1 MSRQTSLPSRS
12 GSRGSGSPKKPKKQK
27 KTVYWLRRFM
37 MLLLVILIGIA
48 GYLGYLYKQSKDAL
62 QAATAD
68 AEPGLVVPADQS
80 VSVKPV
86 GILLLG
92 VDSRKETSTLNTD
105 VMMVAALNPKTKKV
119 TIVSIPR
126 DSKIELDGYK
136 SRKAN
141 AYYAKFRYNAIHEQ
155 KLDVKAA
162 EKQAK
167 QDLAKMLGK
176 YFGINISYTA
186 TINFKGFSDVVDALG
201 GVEVDVDM
209 DMRYVDK
216 ADGTNINLTKGH
228 HKLDGD
234 EALDFVRYRKSN
246 DNTNMSNDLDR
257 NKRQSEV
264 IGAITDKMKSFTG
277 VTKLAGVISAVGG
290 NMRMDMPSSEV
301 ENLLK
306 TYFRIDRSDIEF
318 VPLEGTWRSPYIR
331 VSDQSLEAAR
341 AALQAKLAD

>member
-1 MSRQTSLPSRS
+1 MSRETSLPSRS

-27 KTVYWLRRFM
+27 KIRWMRRFM
-37 MLLLVILIGIA
+37 ALLLVVLIVIA

-62 QAATAD
+62 LAATAD
-68 AEPGLVVPADQS
+68 AEPGMVVPADQS

-92 VDSRKETSTLNTD
+92 VDSREETSTLNTD
-105 VMMVAALNPKTKKV
+105 VMMVATLNPKTKKV
-119 TIVSIPR
+119 TVVSIPR
-126 DSKIELDGYK
+126 DTKIELDGYK

-141 AYYAKFRYNAIHEQ
+141 SYYAKFRYNAIHDE
-155 KLDVKAA
+155 KMDVKAA

-167 QDLAKMLGK
+167 QDLRKMMSK
-176 YFGINISYTA
+176 YFGIDISYTA
-186 TINFKGFSDVVDALG
+186 TINFNGFVDVVDALG

-216 ADGTNINLTKGH
+216 ADGTDINLTKGRQ
-228 HKLDGD
+228 KLDGD
-234 EALDFVRYRKSN
+234 QALDFVRYRKSN
-246 DNTNMSNDLDR
+246 DNTNMSSDFDR
-257 NKRQSEV
+257 NKRQHEV

-277 VTKLAGVISAVGG
+277 VTKLAGVIGAVGS

-306 TYFRIDRSDIEF
+306 TYFKIDRSDIAF
-318 VPLEGTWRSPYIR
+318 VPLEGTWRSPYVR
-331 VSDQSLEAAR
+331 VSDESLQAAR
-341 AALQAKLAD
+341 AALQANLAQ